1 VRLFVAVY
9 PPPAALDHLAE
20 QVGRLRLGAAVAA
33 GRNPRLA
40 ARPLWH
46 LTLAFLGEVA
56 EDRAGA
62 VPSALAAGIAG
73 WRSRGGQAPLRV
85 RLAGG
90 GRFGRRRF
98 TVLWVGLSGD
108 LAGLRSVS
116 AAVRRG
122 LRGAR
127 LPYDRKPLRPHLTLA
142 RPGDRLG
149 ADELAADV
157 ATLRDY
163 QGPEWSVAAVDLVRS
178 TLGPK
183 PVHESLASVLLTEPA

>member
-1 VRLFVAVY
+1 MAVY

-20 QVGRLRLGAAVAA
+20 QIGRLRLGAAAAA

-62 VPSALAAGIAG
+62 VLPALAAGVAK
-73 WRSRGGQAPLRV
+73 WRSGGRPVPPRV

-98 TVLWVGLSGD
+98 TVLWVGLDGD
-108 LAGLRSVS
+108 LDGLRSLA
-116 AAVRRG
+116 AAVRHG

-149 ADELAADV
+149 AEEVAADV
-157 ATLRDY
+157 AALGSY
-163 QGPEWSVAAVDLVRS
+163 QGPEWSVEAVHLVRS

-183 PVHESLASVLLTEPA
+183 PAHQSLATVPLADPASPV